1 MEISESS
8 AASLGHIL
16 ADALHQCDNTAE
28 RRGALRVREA
38 ILDALER
45 DCQRSDAD
53 WQRYCAFVN
62 RFDDRLDHLEP
73 ITPTD
78 AYEPSVSPRDCA
90 MGGEENSNW
99 T

>member
-1 MEISESS
+1 MNISKSN
-8 AASLGHIL
+8 AARLGHIL
-16 ADALHQCDNTAE
+16 ADALHACESTEQ
-28 RRGALRVREA
+28 RRGVLRAREA
-38 ILDALER
+38 IQDALQR